1 MDGEVRKYWLLRLS
15 DGKRE
20 SGWLKQ
26 IVSEKGA
33 GANIVLAYERDE
45 AWKIRS
51 VFQAK
56 DITRMLRRMGYGVER
71 VEVNPWRDENE
82 H

>member
-1 MDGEVRKYWLLRLS
+1 MDSKVRKYWLLKLS
-15 DGKRE
+15 DGKRK

-33 GANIVLAYERDE
+33 VPNIVLAYERDE

-56 DITRMLRRMGYGVER
+56 DITRMLRRMGYKVER
-71 VEVNPWRDENE
+71 VEINVWRDENE